1 MDNKEIKK
9 INFTISSDEDIR
21 NSTSLERMSNF
32 ISLFKIVEPMLEIK
46 SCKNL
51 LLKETIDPKAI
62 SELIKEELNKI

>member
-1 MDNKEIKK
+1 MDIKEIEK

-62 SELIKEELNKI
+62 SELIKEELNKN